1 MDSKVDLPLLRL
13 INSTHIRVQQLREIG
28 SVSINGQSLDVAAV
42 VAVARSVPPSAF
54 KWKGRLMCSGR
65 HGCEPIIER
74 SGDKVNLSDSVNV
87 VEDSYCLLYTSPSPR
102 D

>member
-42 VAVARSVPPSAF
+42 VAVARSVPPS
-54 KWKGRLMCSGR
+54 LSSGKA
-65 HGCEPIIER
+65 
-74 SGDKVNLSDSVNV
+74 D
-87 VEDSYCLLYTSPSPR
+87 
-102 D
+102 